1 MNKIAIIGLGYV
13 GLPLAVEFGKKFIT
27 TGFDH
32 NKQRIDE
39 LKIGFDKTGEIS
51 KRKISSSIKLK
62 LTSKIVNIS
71 QSNIYIIAVP
81 TPITKKNAPDLSLL
95 LSASKL
101 VGSILSKDD
110 LVIYESTVYP
120 GCTEEDCV
128 PILEQESNLKFN
140 KDFFCGYSPERI
152 NPGDTKRTLTKII
165 KITSGSNHKTALK
178 VDKLYNSIIK
188 AGTYRADSIKIAEA
202 AKVIENCQRDINIAF
217 INELSIL
224 FNKMDIDT
232 NKVLDA
238 AETKWNF
245 LPFRPGL
252 VGGHCIGVD
261 PFYLTYKAKKFGYK
275 SKIILSGRKL
285 NNSMPKEIFNR
296 ITNLLKKS
304 KSSHNY
310 TGLILGVTF
319 KENCPDIRNS
329 KVYDLYK
336 LLVKGDYKI
345 NVYDPYASKDE
356 VKSKFNIDLIDYTNI
371 YNFQYDFIII
381 AVSHTEFININ
392 ISSLCKNK
400 DSLVFDI
407 KNMFNNKNFLS
418 L

>member
-165 KITSGSNHKTALK
+165 K
-178 VDKLYNSIIK
+178 
-188 AGTYRADSIKIAEA
+188 
-202 AKVIENCQRDINIAF
+202 
-217 INELSIL
+217 
-224 FNKMDIDT
+224 
-232 NKVLDA
+232 
-238 AETKWNF
+238 
-245 LPFRPGL
+245 
-252 VGGHCIGVD
+252 
-261 PFYLTYKAKKFGYK
+261 
-275 SKIILSGRKL
+275 
-285 NNSMPKEIFNR
+285 
-296 ITNLLKKS
+296 
-304 KSSHNY
+304 
-310 TGLILGVTF
+310 
-319 KENCPDIRNS
+319 
-329 KVYDLYK
+329 
-336 LLVKGDYKI
+336 
-345 NVYDPYASKDE
+345 
-356 VKSKFNIDLIDYTNI
+356 
-371 YNFQYDFIII
+371 
-381 AVSHTEFININ
+381 
-392 ISSLCKNK
+392 
-400 DSLVFDI
+400 
-407 KNMFNNKNFLS
+407 
-418 L
+418 